1 VKSGSPPKRQHLI
14 AFGIAAVIT
23 GILLAWGVNFSNG
36 LENRYVS
43 ALAADLS
50 EPKLQGV
57 ALQKHAFDHPDLL
70 VLYGSSELA
79 KEMPNNAA
87 QFFED
92 YPTGFRVFRVG
103 QPGAASLL
111 ILQKVAAV
119 GDNIEG
125 KKVAFSI
132 SPGWFFTE
140 IFDPKYYEGNFS
152 VLQAYELAFNGKL
165 SRGLKRDIAL
175 RMLMYP
181 KTLENEWLLR
191 SALRHLAGDSPRR
204 ILKPGDSWTFPIL
217 LDFLKAEAKRD
228 IHRVLYSLLWPLGRL
243 QCAVGR
249 AQDHFE
255 AVLHIIAE
263 DETLPVS
270 TPPAPKRGHPVN
282 WVDLRKRAAKFA
294 INVISTKRKEVAQK
308 RAKRARDRSPNPT
321 PTFVQTVGKA
331 REWTDLELLLRV
343 FQETGAKPLLLSMPV
358 EDIRL
363 EVYGVST
370 EVRSAYLRRLDAL
383 VAQYHAPLDDFRDHQ
398 NDPAFLVDFL
408 DHLSPDGWL
417 YYNKALDDFYHER
430 NP

>member
-1 VKSGSPPKRQHLI
+1 VKSVSPPKRQHLV
-14 AFGIAAVIT
+14 ALAIAATIT
-23 GILLAWGVNFSNG
+23 GILLALGLNFSNR
-36 LENRYVS
+36 LEDRYVN

-57 ALQKHAFDHPDLL
+57 ALQKHAFDQPDLL

-119 GDNIEG
+119 GDDIEG

-140 IFDPKYYEGNFS
+140 VFDPKYYEWNFS
-152 VLQAYELAFNGKL
+152 VLQAYEFAFNGKL
-165 SRGLKRDIAL
+165 SRELKRDIAR

-181 KTLENEWLLR
+181 KTLENEWLLHC
-191 SALRHLAGDSPRR
+191 ALRHLAGDT
-204 ILKPGDSWTFPIL
+204 LKD
-217 LDFLKAEAKRD
+217 
-228 IHRVLYSLLWPLGRL
+228 RVLYALLWPLGRL
-243 QCAVGR
+243 QNAVGR

-270 TPPAPKRGHPVN
+270 APPTPKHGRRPVN
-282 WVDLRKRAAKFA
+282 WADFRKRAAKLA
-294 INVISTKRKEVAQK
+294 INIISTKRKEVAQK
-308 RAKRARDRSPNPT
+308 RAKRSRDHSPNPT
-321 PTFVQTVGKA
+321 PTFVQTVAKA
-331 REWTDLELLLRV
+331 REWTDFELLMRT

-370 EVRSAYLRRLDAL
+370 EVRSAYLQRLDAL
-383 VAQYHAPLDDFRDHQ
+383 AAEYHAPLDDFRDHQ
-398 NDPAFLVDFL
+398 NDPGFLVDFL

-430 NP
+430 TP

>member
-1 VKSGSPPKRQHLI
+1 VAL
-14 AFGIAAVIT
+14 AIAATVT
-23 GILLAWGVNFSNG
+23 GILLALGVNFSNR
-36 LENRYVS
+36 LEERYVN
-43 ALAADLS
+43 ALSADLS

-57 ALQKHAFDHPDLL
+57 ALQKHAFDQPDLL

-103 QPGAASLL
+103 QPGSASLL
-111 ILQKVAAV
+111 ILQKIAAV
-119 GDNIEG
+119 GANIEG

-140 IFDPKYYEGNFS
+140 VFDPKYYEGNFS
-152 VLQAYELAFNGKL
+152 ILQAYEFAFNGTL
-165 SRGLKRDIAL
+165 SRGLKRDIAR

-181 KTLENEWLLR
+181 KTLENEWLLD
-191 SALRHLAGDSPRR
+191 SALRHLAGET
-204 ILKPGDSWTFPIL
+204 LKDR
-217 LDFLKAEAKRD
+217 A
-228 IHRVLYSLLWPLGRL
+228 LYAFLWPLGRL
-243 QCAVGR
+243 QIAVGR

-263 DETLPVS
+263 DETLQGNS
-270 TPPAPKRGHPVN
+270 QPAPKHAHPLN
-282 WVDLRKRAAKFA
+282 WADLRKRAAKLA
-294 INVISTKRKEVAQK
+294 TNIISTKRKEVAQK

-321 PTFVQTVGKA
+321 PTFVQTVAKA
-331 REWTDLELLLRV
+331 GEWTDFELLLRT
-343 FQETGAKPLLLSMPV
+343 FREAGAQPLLLSMPV

-383 VAQYHAPLDDFRDHQ
+383 AAQYHAPLDDFRDHQ
-398 NDPAFLVDFL
+398 DDPGFLVDFL

-417 YYNKALDDFYHER
+417 YYDKALDDFYHER
-430 NP
+430 TR

>member
-1 VKSGSPPKRQHLI
+1 MALAI
-14 AFGIAAVIT
+14 AGAIT
-23 GILLAWGVNFSNG
+23 GILLALGVLFSNH
-36 LENRYVS
+36 LENRYVN

-57 ALQKHAFDHPDLL
+57 ALQKHAFDQPDLL

-111 ILQKVAAV
+111 ILQKIAAV
-119 GDNIEG
+119 GDDIEG

-140 IFDPKYYEGNFS
+140 VFDPKYYEGNFS
-152 VLQAYELAFNGKL
+152 VLQAYEFAFSGKL
-165 SRGLKRDIAL
+165 SRGLKRDIAQ

-181 KTLENEWLLR
+181 KTLENEWLLD
-191 SALRHLAGDSPRR
+191 SALRHLAGDT
-204 ILKPGDSWTFPIL
+204 LKD
-217 LDFLKAEAKRD
+217 
-228 IHRVLYSLLWPLGRL
+228 RVLFALLWPLGRL
-243 QCAVGR
+243 QSAVGR

-270 TPPAPKRGHPVN
+270 APPTPKRGRRPVN
-282 WVDLRKRAAKFA
+282 WADFRKRAAKLA
-294 INVISTKRKEVAQK
+294 INIISTKRKEVAQK

-321 PTFVQTVGKA
+321 PTFVQTVAKA
-331 REWTDLELLLRV
+331 REWTDLELLLRT
-343 FQETGAKPLLLSMPV
+343 FQEMGAKPLLLSMPV

-370 EVRSAYLRRLDAL
+370 EVRTAYLRHLDAL
-383 VAQYHAPLDDFRDHQ
+383 AEQYHAPLDDFRDHQ
-398 NDPAFLVDFL
+398 NDPGFLVDFL

-430 NP
+430 TP

>member
-1 VKSGSPPKRQHLI
+1 V
-14 AFGIAAVIT
+14 AFAIAATVT
-23 GILLAWGVNFSNG
+23 GILLAWGVNFSNR
-36 LENRYVS
+36 LEARYVE
-43 ALAADLS
+43 ALSSDLS

-57 ALQKHAFDHPDLL
+57 TLQQHAFDEPDLL

-103 QPGAASLL
+103 QPGSASLL
-111 ILQKVAAV
+111 ILQKIAAV
-119 GDNIEG
+119 GLNIEG

-140 IFDPKYYEGNFS
+140 VFDPKYYEGNFS
-152 VLQAYELAFNGKL
+152 VLQAYEFAFSANL
-165 SRGLKRDIAL
+165 SRGLKRDIAQ
-175 RMLMYP
+175 RMLKYP
-181 KTLENEWLLR
+181 KTLENEWLLD
-191 SALRHLAGDSPRR
+191 SALRHLAGDAPRDR
-204 ILKPGDSWTFPIL
+204 T
-217 LDFLKAEAKRD
+217 
-228 IHRVLYSLLWPLGRL
+228 LYALLWPLGRL

-263 DETLPVS
+263 DETLHASSPQAS
-270 TPPAPKRGHPVN
+270 KHGLHPLN
-282 WVDLRKRAAKFA
+282 WVDLKKRAANFA

-308 RAKRARDRSPNPT
+308 RAKRARDRSPNLT
-321 PTFVQTVGKA
+321 PTFVQTVAKA
-331 REWTDLELLLRV
+331 GEWTDFELLLRT
-343 FQETGAKPLLLSMPV
+343 FQELGARPLLLSMPV

-383 VAQYHAPLDDFRDHQ
+383 AAQYHAPLDDFRDHQ
-398 NDPAFLVDFL
+398 NDPGFLVDFL

-417 YYNKALDDFYHER
+417 YYDKALDDFYHER
-430 NP
+430 TR

>member
-1 VKSGSPPKRQHLI
+1 M
-14 AFGIAAVIT
+14 AFAIAATVT
-23 GILLAWGVNFSNG
+23 GVLLACGVNFSNR
-36 LENRYVS
+36 LESRYVE
-43 ALAADLS
+43 ALSSDLS

-57 ALQKHAFDHPDLL
+57 TLQKHAFDEPDLL

-103 QPGAASLL
+103 QPGSASLL
-111 ILQKVAAV
+111 ILQKIAAV
-119 GDNIEG
+119 GDSIDG

-140 IFDPKYYEGNFS
+140 VFDPKYYEGNFS
-152 VLQAYELAFNGKL
+152 VLQAYEFAFNGKL
-165 SRGLKRDIAL
+165 SHGLKRDIAK
-175 RMLMYP
+175 RMLRYP
-181 KTLENEWLLR
+181 KTLENEWLLET
-191 SALRHLAGDSPRR
+191 ALRHLAGDT
-204 ILKPGDSWTFPIL
+204 LKDR
-217 LDFLKAEAKRD
+217 A
-228 IHRVLYSLLWPLGRL
+228 LYSFLLPLGRL

-255 AVLHIIAE
+255 AVLHIIAD
-263 DETLPVS
+263 DETLHASSPQTS
-270 TPPAPKRGHPVN
+270 KHGIHPLN
-282 WVDLRKRAAKFA
+282 WTDLKKRAAKFA

-308 RAKRARDRSPNPT
+308 RAKRARDRSPNLT
-321 PTFVQTVGKA
+321 PTYVQTVAKA
-331 REWTDLELLLRV
+331 GEWTDFELLLRV

-383 VAQYHAPLDDFRDHQ
+383 ATQYHARLDDFRDHQ
-398 NDPAFLVDFL
+398 NDPGFLVDFL

-417 YYNKALDDFYHER
+417 YYDKALDDFYHDR
-430 NP
+430 TP

>member
-1 VKSGSPPKRQHLI
+1 MRAPLFLVEAARRLREPSPALKSGSPPKRQHLVALAI
-14 AFGIAAVIT
+14 AVAIV
-23 GILLAWGVNFSNG
+23 GILLAVGVNLSNR
-36 LENRYVS
+36 LENLYVN
-43 ALAADLS
+43 ALSADLS
-50 EPKLQGV
+50 EPKLQGI
-57 ALQKHAFDHPDLL
+57 ALQKHAFDQPDLL

-119 GDNIEG
+119 GGEIEG

-140 IFDPKYYEGNFS
+140 VFDPKYYEGNFS
-152 VLQAYELAFNGKL
+152 TLQAYEFAFNGKL
-165 SRGLKRDIAL
+165 SRGLKRDIAQ

-181 KTLENEWLLR
+181 KTLENEWLLH
-191 SALRHLAGDSPRR
+191 SALRHLAGDT
-204 ILKPGDSWTFPIL
+204 LKD
-217 LDFLKAEAKRD
+217 
-228 IHRVLYSLLWPLGRL
+228 RVLYALLWPLGRL
-243 QCAVGR
+243 QNAVGR

-270 TPPAPKRGHPVN
+270 SPPLLKHGPHRMN
-282 WVDLRKRAAKFA
+282 WADLRKRAGKFA
-294 INVISTKRKEVAQK
+294 SNVISTKRKEVAQK

-321 PTFVQTVGKA
+321 PTFVQTVAKA
-331 REWTDLELLLRV
+331 REWTDFELLLRT
-343 FQETGAKPLLLSMPV
+343 FRETGAEPLLLSMPV

-383 VAQYHAPLDDFRDHQ
+383 AAEYHAPLDDFRDHQ
-398 NDPAFLVDFL
+398 NDPGFLVDFL

-417 YYNKALDDFYHER
+417 YYDKALDDFYHER
-430 NP
+430 SR

>member
-1 VKSGSPPKRQHLI
+1 M
-14 AFGIAAVIT
+14 AFAIAAAVA
-23 GILLAWGVNFSNG
+23 GVLLACGINFSNR
-36 LENRYVS
+36 LENRYVD
-43 ALAADLS
+43 ALSADLS
-50 EPKLQGV
+50 EPKLQGL
-57 ALQKHAFDHPDLL
+57 ALQRHAFEHPDLL
-70 VLYGSSELA
+70 VIYGSSELA

-111 ILQKVAAV
+111 ILQKIAAV
-119 GDNIEG
+119 GAAIKG

-140 IFDPKYYEGNFS
+140 VFDPKYYEGNFS
-152 VLQAYELAFNGKL
+152 VLQAYEFAFSGGL
-165 SRGLKRDIAL
+165 SRGLKHDIAG
-175 RMLMYP
+175 RMLLYQ

-191 SALRHLAGDSPRR
+191 TALRHLAGDS
-204 ILKPGDSWTFPIL
+204 LKDRAIYAF
-217 LDFLKAEAKRD
+217 
-228 IHRVLYSLLWPLGRL
+228 LWPLGRL

-263 DETLPVS
+263 DETLPVTS
-270 TPPAPKRGHPVN
+270 APAPKRGLHPLN
-282 WVDLRKRAAKFA
+282 WADLKKRAAKFA

-321 PTFVQTVGKA
+321 PTFVQTVAKA
-331 REWTDLELLLRV
+331 REWTDFELLLRV
-343 FQETGAKPLLLSMPV
+343 FQESGAKPLLLSMPV

-363 EVYGVST
+363 EVYGVSP

-383 VAQYHAPLDDFRDHQ
+383 AAEYHAPLNDFRDHQ
-398 NDPAFLVDFL
+398 NDPGFLVDFL

-417 YYNKALDDFYHER
+417 YYDKALDDFYHER
-430 NP
+430 TP

>member
-1 VKSGSPPKRQHLI
+1 M
-14 AFGIAAVIT
+14 AFAIAAAVT
-23 GILLAWGVNFSNG
+23 GILLAWGVNFSNR
-36 LENRYVS
+36 LEERYVD
-43 ALAADLS
+43 ALALDLS
-50 EPKLQGV
+50 EPKLQGI
-57 ALQKHAFDHPDLL
+57 ALQKHAFEQPDLL
-70 VLYGSSELA
+70 VLYGSSEIA

-103 QPGAASLL
+103 QPGVASLL
-111 ILQKVAAV
+111 ILQKIAAV
-119 GDNIEG
+119 GDEIKG

-152 VLQAYELAFNGKL
+152 VLQAYEFAFHGNL
-165 SRGLKRDIAL
+165 SRGLKRDIAR
-175 RMLMYP
+175 RMLLYP

-191 SALRHLAGDSPRR
+191 SALRHLAGDTLRDR
-204 ILKPGDSWTFPIL
+204 VIYTL
-217 LDFLKAEAKRD
+217 LR
-228 IHRVLYSLLWPLGRL
+228 PLGWL
-243 QCAVGR
+243 QKAVGR

-255 AVLHIIAE
+255 AVLHIITE
-263 DETLPVS
+263 DETLHAA
-270 TPPAPKRGHPVN
+270 TPTAPKRGIHPLN
-282 WVDLRKRAAKFA
+282 WADLKKRAAKFA

-308 RAKRARDRSPNPT
+308 RAKRIRDRSPNPT
-321 PTFVQTVGKA
+321 PTFVQTVAKA
-331 REWTDLELLLRV
+331 REWTDFELLLRT

-370 EVRSAYLRRLDAL
+370 EVRSAYLQRLDAL
-383 VAQYHAPLDDFRDHQ
+383 AAQYHAPLDDFRDHQ
-398 NDPAFLVDFL
+398 NDPGFLVDFL

-430 NP
+430 TP